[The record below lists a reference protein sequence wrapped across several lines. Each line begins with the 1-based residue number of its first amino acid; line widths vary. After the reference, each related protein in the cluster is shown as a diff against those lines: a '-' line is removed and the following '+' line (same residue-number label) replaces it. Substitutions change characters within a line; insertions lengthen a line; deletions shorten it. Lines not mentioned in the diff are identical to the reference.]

1 MVTTKPGSPTL
12 STSPGMCYLVENALG
27 FGVRQNE
34 RSAARTSLFKKGS
47 ALFEYYYH
55 SVALLTP
62 KSKNWPRFCSSAR
75 WYTTLAQPM
84 SIAPVPIGRHTMR

>member
-1 MVTTKPGSPTL
+1 MHLKFVFCGGVYVAKLFARSGV
-12 STSPGMCYLVENALG
+12 Y

-34 RSAARTSLFKKGS
+34 RSAARTSLFKKDS
-47 ALFEYYYH
+47 ALFEYYH